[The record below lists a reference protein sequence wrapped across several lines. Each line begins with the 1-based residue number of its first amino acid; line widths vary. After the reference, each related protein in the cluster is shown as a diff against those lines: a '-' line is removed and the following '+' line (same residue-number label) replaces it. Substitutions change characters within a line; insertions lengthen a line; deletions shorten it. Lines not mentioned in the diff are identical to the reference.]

1 MAKVDIL
8 SPKGQLAQTRI
19 MVVDDEPSMCEFLR
33 IMLLKEGYAVET
45 RTSARQAL
53 SELNECGQQAGQK
66 FNLVITDLMMPEMS
80 GLELLKT
87 AQKGDPNLDF
97 IVMTAY
103 GSIDTAVEAL
113 KSGAH
118 DYVTKP
124 FKVEEIKIA
133 IGNTIEQRLLKK
145 QNTALK
151 ENLATGFESFI
162 GSAPG
167 IIEIK
172 RLAAKA
178 AGSDVTVLITGESG
192 TGKEV
197 LARAIHAESRRNS
210 GSFLSLNCAALP
222 ETLLESELF
231 GHMKGS
237 FTGAVKDKTGLFA
250 AATDGTFFLD
260 EISETSPA
268 IQAKLL
274 RVLEEKEFT
283 PLGATRAIAS
293 DVRLIAATNANLLE
307 RVEHGAFRHDLFY
320 RLNVFSINIPP
331 LRERRDDIELL
342 STHFIR
348 RHCAKLD
355 LPEKIIS
362 SVAMEMLKAYSWPG
376 NVRQLENLL
385 ERTVILVHGD
395 KIDINDLPDEVRRT
409 TAAAAQTNADI
420 AVGPDLEAME
430 KAYIY
435 YTLAQT
441 GWNKS
446 QAAKIL
452 GIDLSTLYRK
462 IERYDLPKKP

>member
-1 MAKVDIL
+1 MKTAIAT
-8 SPKGQLAQTRI
+8 PKDQQIRTRI
-19 MVVDDEPSMCEFLR
+19 LVVDDESSMCEFLS
-33 IMLLKEGYAVET
+33 IMLAKEGYAVET
-45 RTSARQAL
+45 RTSAHQAI
-53 SELNECGQQAGQK
+53 SELKQSVSEQGK
-66 FNLVITDLMMPEMS
+66 RFDLVITDLMMPEMS

-87 AQKGDPNLDF
+87 GQKTDPNLDF

-118 DYVTKP
+118 DYITKP
-124 FKVEEIKIA
+124 FKIEEIKIA
-133 IGNTIEQRLLKK
+133 IKNSVEQRLLKK
-145 QNTALK
+145 QNIVLK

-162 GSAPG
+162 GASPG

-197 LARAIHAESRRNS
+197 MARAIHAESRRNS
-210 GSFLSLNCAALP
+210 ASFLSLNCAALP

-231 GHMKGS
+231 GHIRGS
-237 FTGAVKDKTGLFA
+237 FTGAVKDKIGLFA

-283 PLGATRAIAS
+283 PLGATKAIAA
-293 DVRLIAATNANLLE
+293 DVRLIAATNANLRE
-307 RVEHGAFRHDLFY
+307 RVEHGAFRADLFY

-331 LRERRDDIELL
+331 LRDRRDDIELL
-342 STHFIR
+342 AVHFIR
-348 RHCAKLD
+348 RHTAKLD
-355 LPEKIIS
+355 LPEKYIS
-362 SVAMEMLKAYSWPG
+362 ESAMEVLKGYSWPG
-376 NVRQLENLL
+376 NIRQLENLL
-385 ERTVILVHGD
+385 ERTVMLVHGD
-395 KIDINDLPDEVRRT
+395 VIEIDDLPEEVRQVQNI
-409 TAAAAQTNADI
+409 ANNATSKI

-435 YTLAQT
+435 YTLANT

-446 QAAKIL
+446 QTAKIL